1 LSSVGFWP
9 RRKAASNLWW
19 WSLWSF
25 ILNFW
30 CWWYCCLWFWVWWCS
45 YSRSKSIASVAREI
59 ESHNVIDI
67 KSFLC
72 ILINSFCLNLLRLFK
87 FRTRQYIQWSRM

>member
-45 YSRSKSIASVAREI
+45 YSRSKSI
-59 ESHNVIDI
+59 
-67 KSFLC
+67 
-72 ILINSFCLNLLRLFK
+72 
-87 FRTRQYIQWSRM
+87 